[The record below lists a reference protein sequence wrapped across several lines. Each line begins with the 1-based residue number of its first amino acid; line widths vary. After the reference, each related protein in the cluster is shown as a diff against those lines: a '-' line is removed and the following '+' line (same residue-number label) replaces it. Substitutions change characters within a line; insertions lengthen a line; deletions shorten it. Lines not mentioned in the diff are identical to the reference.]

1 MKKGKKIAWILGIV
15 VAVLVLLIAGVLFFL
30 DKLVKTGVET
40 IGPKLAGVSM
50 TVGTLDISL
59 LSGKVDL
66 ENFVIGNPEGYTTPH
81 AIKVG
86 KVVVQIEP
94 LSVLG
99 DKIVIRELTV
109 DGVDVNFETSIVAS
123 NLNDIL
129 NNLNRFSSDKKNTE
143 DAGESADDDEAAEAS
158 KKKLQIDKIALNN
171 NMVSIVIKGTGAGAP
186 IPLPPINLENLGQE
200 PEGTGIVDVSEQI
213 LSKLLTS
220 IADAGKGMDVKLPE
234 VKLPEIK
241 LPEVKL
247 PESLNPF

>member
-15 VAVLVLLIAGVLFFL
+15 AVVLVLLIAGGLFFL

-50 TVGTLDISL
+50 TVGSLDISL

-66 ENFVIGNPEGYTTPH
+66 EEFVIGNPEGYTTPH

-86 KVVVQIEP
+86 KVLVQIEP

-109 DGVDVNFETSIVAS
+109 DGVDVNFETSLVAS

-129 NNLNRFSSDKKNTE
+129 NNLNRFSSGGKNTE
-143 DAGESADDDEAAEAS
+143 DAKEPADDDAAEAS
-158 KKKLQIDKIALNN
+158 QKKLQIDKIALNN
-171 NMVSIVIKGTGAGAP
+171 NTVSIVIKGSGAGAP
-186 IPLPPINLENLGQE
+186 IPLPPINLENLGQG

-213 LSKLLTS
+213 LAKLLTS
-220 IADAGKGMDVKLPE
+220 IADAGKGIDVKLPE
-234 VKLPEIK
+234 IQLPEIK
-241 LPEVKL
+241 LPEMKL